1 MLYYFCEKPLQMDA
15 RLQAFERL
23 LTIMDDLR
31 EKCPWDKKQTLES
44 LRYLSIEEMY
54 ELSDAILTNDLQEV
68 KKELGDLMLHL
79 VFYAKIAS
87 ETNQFDITDVLNGI
101 CDKLVHRHPHIY
113 GDVKVTTEEEVK
125 HNWEKLKLKE
135 GKKSVLEG
143 VPRSLPAMVKA
154 VRIQE
159 KARGVGFDWDNSEQV
174 WEKVEEELE
183 EFKEELSQGDKEKTE
198 QEFGDLL
205 FSMIILI
212 MSVFGMKKGF
222 VESFTDFL
230 NLVVGIALALLFYVD
245 LSFLVSQYISL
256 NATIIIIFSITIIFL
271 MSIIALRLL
280 TSLLLFLLD
289 GGISAYKNLNMVL
302 GFILGGIKGITALI
316 LFAGIFE
323 KYISG
328 NVYQILYDQSKILVL
343 LEPFKD
349 YIFK

>member
-1 MLYYFCEKPLQMDA
+1 MYEMLYYFCEKSLQMDA

-54 ELSDAILTNDLQEV
+54 ELSDAILTNNLQEV
-68 KKELGDLMLHL
+68 KKELGDLMLHI
-79 VFYAKIAS
+79 VFYTKIAS

-113 GDVKVTTEEEVK
+113 GDLKVTTEEEVK

-183 EFKEELSQGDKEKTE
+183 EFKEELKRGDKEKTE

-205 FSMIILI
+205 FSMINYSRFVGVNPEDALERTN
-212 MSVFGMKKGF
+212 KK
-222 VESFTDFL
+222 
-230 NLVVGIALALLFYVD
+230 
-245 LSFLVSQYISL
+245 
-256 NATIIIIFSITIIFL
+256 
-271 MSIIALRLL
+271 
-280 TSLLLFLLD
+280 
-289 GGISAYKNLNMVL
+289 
-302 GFILGGIKGITALI
+302 FILRFQQMEA
-316 LFAGIFE
+316 
-323 KYISG
+323 
-328 NVYQILYDQSKILVL
+328 VL
-343 LEPFKD
+343 KKKRKTFLK
-349 YIFK
+349 